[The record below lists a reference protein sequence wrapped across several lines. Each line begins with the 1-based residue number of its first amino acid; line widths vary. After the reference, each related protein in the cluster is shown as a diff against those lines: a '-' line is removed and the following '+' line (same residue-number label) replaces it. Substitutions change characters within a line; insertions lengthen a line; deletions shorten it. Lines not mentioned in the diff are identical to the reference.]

1 MPPSALDRQCPSF
14 LFLLEAELMGG
25 VGVCENWPTSATF
38 PVADQPPLRS
48 GGRFFI
54 KPRARKES
62 YFRLALGLV
71 YSFSLSILRLTHRY
85 LDRSS
90 ELHFI
95 FNTDMS
101 QHRSS

>member
-14 LFLLEAELMGG
+14 VFLLEAELMGG
-25 VGVCENWPTSATF
+25 VYVCENWADLRFASGG
-38 PVADQPPLRS
+38 DQPPLRS

-71 YSFSLSILRLTHRY
+71 YFFLY
-85 LDRSS
+85 L
-90 ELHFI
+90 FYA
-95 FNTDMS
+95 
-101 QHRSS
+101 

>member
-14 LFLLEAELMGG
+14 VFSLEAELMGG
-25 VGVCENWPTSATF
+25 ATF
-38 PVADQPPLRS
+38 VKNRADLRFAPVADQPPLRS

-71 YSFSLSILRLTHRY
+71 YFF
-85 LDRSS
+85 
-90 ELHFI
+90 FI
-95 FNTDMS
+95 YSTLNS
-101 QHRSS
+101 PLLGPVE

>member
-14 LFLLEAELMGG
+14 VFLLEAELMGG
-25 VGVCENWPTSATF
+25 VTFVKIADLRFVSVATN
-38 PVADQPPLRS
+38 PLRS

-71 YSFSLSILRLTHRY
+71 YFFLY
-85 LDRSS
+85 L
-90 ELHFI
+90 FYA
-95 FNTDMS
+95 
-101 QHRSS
+101 